1 MGSLHLLVTI
11 PQLLNMKSMILFAVF
26 LAVAAAAPAPQDEK
40 PIILIVKQSQN
51 HDTEKQEYSFSYE
64 TENGISVSESGV
76 QKQIGDKP
84 EEAGTVSQ
92 GKFSYPE
99 GAVTYTITWVADENG
114 FQATGDHLPT
124 PPPMPEHVVKMLAD
138 LKAWTALNT
147 QPHADVFLPSRPS
160 LPPRTN
166 AMDRDFILMIDLKST
181 KKMIW

>member
-1 MGSLHLLVTI
+1 MGSLHFAVSLH
-11 PQLLNMKSMILFAVF
+11 QLLNMKSMILFAVF
-26 LAVAAAAPAPQDEK
+26 LAVAAAAPAPRDEDEK

-64 TENGISVSESGV
+64 TENGISVSESGA

-124 PPPMPEHVVKMLAD
+124 PPPMPEHVIKMLND
-138 LKAWTALNT
+138 LRAAGQL
-147 QPHADVFLPSRPS
+147 
-160 LPPRTN
+160 
-166 AMDRDFILMIDLKST
+166 
-181 KKMIW
+181 

>member
-1 MGSLHLLVTI
+1 MGITSFCSVLTSTSQHEI
-11 PQLLNMKSMILFAVF
+11 DDPFAVF

-99 GAVTYTITWVADENG
+99 GAVTYTI
-114 FQATGDHLPT
+114 
-124 PPPMPEHVVKMLAD
+124 
-138 LKAWTALNT
+138 
-147 QPHADVFLPSRPS
+147 
-160 LPPRTN
+160 
-166 AMDRDFILMIDLKST
+166 
-181 KKMIW
+181 

>member
-40 PIILIVKQSQN
+40 PIILIVNPRTTTPRNKSTLSATRPR
-51 HDTEKQEYSFSYE
+51 TESPSARA
-64 TENGISVSESGV
+64 V

-114 FQATGDHLPT
+114 FQA
-124 PPPMPEHVVKMLAD
+124 
-138 LKAWTALNT
+138 
-147 QPHADVFLPSRPS
+147 
-160 LPPRTN
+160 
-166 AMDRDFILMIDLKST
+166 
-181 KKMIW
+181 

>member
-1 MGSLHLLVTI
+1 MGSLQSLVTI

-26 LAVAAAAPAPQDEK
+26 LAVAAAAPAPLDEK

-51 HDTEKQEYSFSYE
+51 HDTEKQEFSFSYE
-64 TENGISVSESGV
+64 TENGISVGESGV

-99 GAVTYTITWVADENG
+99 GTVTWVADENG

-124 PPPMPEHVVKMLAD
+124 PPPMPEHVIKML
-138 LKAWTALNT
+138 N
-147 QPHADVFLPSRPS
+147 
-160 LPPRTN
+160 
-166 AMDRDFILMIDLKST
+166 
-181 KKMIW
+181 